1 MTSRFPTLAVLLG
14 LTLLG
19 EPSRADAQEDL
30 PYTLDQLVRLI
41 RSQAFPEAR
50 LLELVRESCL
60 GFRPT
65 SRAVVDSLLD
75 AGGSQNLI
83 ESLQRGVCVK
93 LTRVSVV
100 PAEVDLAVGAS
111 RILRAEAMLEPDSV
125 LIPNVPFEWMSE
137 DTAVADVTS
146 GLVLGKAQ
154 GEVRIVA
161 RTPNGEEGAA
171 RVRVTESN
179 GGTVLPAAEDSST
192 QIVVGGKSVETATA
206 LGVVIPGG
214 GEFYVG
220 NRVKGAV
227 VLAGAAAALA
237 AGYLITSK
245 DTLAL
250 TRDAPLPDCDTPG
263 RCVYD
268 PVSTT
273 AEIEERRNL
282 IAGAAVAGAFWLYG
296 LIDGIRSAKKTK
308 PATPLDSE
316 TEPLALSFVVA
327 PRNGIR
333 LGRDGNV
340 ELTFVRVR
348 W

>member
-1 MTSRFPTLAVLLG
+1 MTPRFPTLAVVFGLLLLG
-14 LTLLG
+14 K
-19 EPSRADAQEDL
+19 PSPAHAQEDL

-100 PAEVDLAVGAS
+100 PAEVDLTVGAS

-125 LIPNVPFEWMSE
+125 LIPNVPFEWLSE

-146 GLVLGKAQ
+146 GLVLGKAP
-154 GEVRIVA
+154 GEARIVA
-161 RTPNGEEGAA
+161 RTPNGEVGAA
-171 RVRVTESN
+171 RVRVTETS
-179 GGTVLPAAEDSST
+179 GGDQLPAAEDTSEFVASR
-192 QIVVGGKSVETATA
+192 KSVATATA
-206 LGVVIPGG
+206 LGVVVPGG

-220 NRVKGAV
+220 SPVKGAV

-237 AGYLITSK
+237 AGYLITSQ

-250 TRDAPLPDCDTPG
+250 TREAPLPNCDTPG

-268 PVSTT
+268 PVSTR
-273 AEIEERRNL
+273 AEIEERRN
-282 IAGAAVAGAFWLYG
+282 IVVGAAVAGAFWLYG
-296 LIDGIRSAKKTK
+296 LVDGIRNAKKSR
-308 PATPLDSE
+308 PPSPSESATDPLG
-316 TEPLALSFVVA
+316 LSFDVA
-327 PRNGIR
+327 PRGGIR
-333 LGRDGNV
+333 LDNDGGV
-340 ELTFVRVR
+340 ELTLVRVR